1 MSSFVFRSFT
11 LFFLA
16 GLILFPKHLQAQNSK
31 TVEECLPYLATY
43 ALPYGVLVKLKP
55 GTLLISDN
63 VRIDESEI
71 YSKIRRS
78 KPSIR
83 NQLQKNAFYILEKI
97 AAERLLLQEAL
108 VQGEKRKGTS
118 EEIIARYLDQKF
130 KDLPVTDEELGQYYQ
145 ENKHLLG
152 DPDLDPFKESLRDFL
167 KEQKKQ
173 KAIRHYIL
181 TLGQRRP
188 IQVNE
193 DWAESQHAKA
203 KNNPLDRLRSA
214 GKPALVLF
222 RARGECPC
230 DLVSPILIE
239 LGKKY
244 KNRIEVL
251 IISLRE
257 DRVLADR
264 YGVQIIPD
272 LVFFDDKGRE
282 VYRHVGFLPEREIE
296 EKLKQFGLI

>member
-16 GLILFPKHLQAQNSK
+16 GLILFVRPLQAQDSK
-31 TVEECLPYLATY
+31 TVEACFPYLATY

-78 KPSIR
+78 KRYMRS
-83 NQLQKNAFYILEKI
+83 QLQKNAFYIPEKI

-108 VQGEKRKGTS
+108 VQEENKKGTS
-118 EEIIARYLDQKF
+118 QEIIAHFLDQKF
-130 KDLPVTDEELGQYYQ
+130 KDLPVSDEELRQYYQ

-152 DPDLDPFKESLRDFL
+152 DPDLDPFKEALRDFL

-173 KAIRHYIL
+173 KAIRQYIL
-181 TLGQRRP
+181 TIGQRRP

-193 DWAESQHAKA
+193 DWTKSQNAKA
-203 KNNPLDRLRSA
+203 KSNPLDRLRST

-222 RARGECPC
+222 GAKGECPC

-239 LGKKY
+239 LGNKY

-257 DRVLADR
+257 ERVLAER

-272 LVFFDDKGRE
+272 LIFFDQKGRE